1 MNVSLLKHVKQRT
14 DNDFRCIDDH
24 AHTCIL
30 KLTAADAIFVLK
42 FDNISKPAAV
52 KQVSGKDRKLTQVE
66 LKSAENFLSEFLYG
80 AIGETLLED
89 ETNVLVAKKITRAL
103 GHDSFFKHL
112 ILSKKLMVS
121 GERNFMLAEVA
132 NATGLDIAD
141 SNGLVV
147 SIVNQVT
154 EILKGP
160 ITEKRVGV

>member
-1 MNVSLLKHVKQRT
+1 MNVSLLKHVKQKT
-14 DNDFRCIDDH
+14 DDDFRCIDDH
-24 AHTCIL
+24 THTCIL
-30 KLTAADAIFVLK
+30 KLTAADATFALK
-42 FDNISKPAAV
+42 FDNISKPAIV
-52 KQVSGKDRKLTQVE
+52 KQVSGKDRKLTAVE

-121 GERNFMLAEVA
+121 GERNFMLKEIA
-132 NATGLDIAD
+132 NATGIDIGD

-147 SIVNQVT
+147 AIVNQV
-154 EILKGP
+154 EELLKDP
-160 ITEKRVGV
+160 LTDKSVGV

>member
-14 DNDFRCIDDH
+14 DDHFRCIDDH
-24 AHTCIL
+24 THTCIL
-30 KLTAADAIFVLK
+30 KLTASDATFALK

-66 LKSAENFLSEFLYG
+66 LRSAENFLSEFLYG

-89 ETNVLVAKKITRAL
+89 ETTVLVAKKITRAL

-121 GERNFMLAEVA
+121 GERNFMLAEIA

-141 SNGLVV
+141 PNGLVV
-147 SIVNQVT
+147 DIVNQV
-154 EILKGP
+154 EELIKAPL
-160 ITEKRVGV
+160 TEKRVGV